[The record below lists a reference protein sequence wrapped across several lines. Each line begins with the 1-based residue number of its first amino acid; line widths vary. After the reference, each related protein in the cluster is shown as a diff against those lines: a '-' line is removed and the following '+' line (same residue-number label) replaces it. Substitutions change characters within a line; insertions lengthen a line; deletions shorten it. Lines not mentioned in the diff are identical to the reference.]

1 MSATIKPQLKV
12 LGRDVGVGDWIAV
25 NDHGVMKMGKV
36 HALHP
41 DRHQWRFAE
50 LRDAHGDRQHV
61 TINDHQAYA
70 LFTFGRDGEG
80 DERYDEELIHM
91 IRGIGRLFAQRYA
104 RMALEK
110 IKQRSD
116 YKFTA
121 RDGRLVFKDGSSLIL
136 NPDET
141 RTVLNAK
148 GDVLEWPQL
157 SKMR

>member
-25 NDHGVMKMGKV
+25 NDQGIMRMGKV
-36 HALHP
+36 RELRH
-41 DRHQWRFAE
+41 DRHQWHHAE
-50 LRDAHGDRQHV
+50 LRDAHGGRHHV

-70 LFTFGRDGEG
+70 LFTFSGDADG
-80 DERYDEELIHM
+80 ERYDEELIHM
-91 IRGIGRLFAQRYA
+91 IRGIGRLFSQRYA

-148 GDVLEWPQL
+148 GDVMEWPQL